1 MSQGARVLVVDD
13 DPSVRRLI
21 ALNLELDGFVVRT
34 ACDGWAALTDVLAD
48 PPDVITLD
56 LAMPVLDGLAATARL
71 RATDG
76 LDCVPVVLI
85 SAVLTAEDRELAE
98 KLGVSAVL
106 TKPFAPADLVAA
118 VRGALR
124 AGPAL

>member
-34 ACDGWAALTDVLAD
+34 ACDGWAALVDVLAD
-48 PPDVITLD
+48 PPDLITLD
-56 LAMPVLDGLAATARL
+56 LAMPVLDGLAAAAQL

-76 LDCVPVVLI
+76 LDAVPVVLI

-98 KLGVSAVL
+98 KIGVNAVL
-106 TKPFAPADLVAA
+106 SKPFEPAELVAV
-118 VRGALR
+118 VRGALAR
-124 AGPAL
+124 R

>member
-1 MSQGARVLVVDD
+1 MSQGPRVLVVDD

-34 ACDGWAALTDVLAD
+34 ACDGWAALAEAQAD

-56 LAMPVLDGLAATARL
+56 LSMPVLDGLAAAARL

-76 LDCVPVVLI
+76 VDAVPVVLI
-85 SAVLTAEDRELAE
+85 SAVLSAEDRELAE
-98 KLGVSAVL
+98 KIGVNAVL
-106 TKPFAPADLVAA
+106 GKPFVPADLVAA
-118 VRGALR
+118 VRGAL
-124 AGPAL
+124 AGR

>member
-21 ALNLELDGFVVRT
+21 ALNLELDGFEVRT
-34 ACDGWAALTDVLAD
+34 ACDGWAALADVLAD

-56 LAMPVLDGLAATARL
+56 LAMPMLDGLSAAAWL
-71 RATDG
+71 RAADG
-76 LDCVPVVLI
+76 LAGLPVVLI
-85 SAVLTAEDRELAE
+85 SAVITAQDRELAE
-98 KLGVSAVL
+98 RIGVSAVL
-106 TKPFAPADLVAA
+106 TKPFEPADLVAA

-124 AGPAL
+124 R